1 LEAPAARLAR
11 RSVDVRSERPIIVSW
26 WLWVVIGAGAFL
38 VLSVAVSIVLAAI
51 LGRIGSE
58 VSQLIETDVWTDAP
72 LEREALEVLEVPQP
86 VDAPPL
92 RSEHA
97 AASRRR

>member
-1 LEAPAARLAR
+1 
-11 RSVDVRSERPIIVSW
+11 VSW

-38 VLSVAVSIVLAAI
+38 VLSVAVSIVLAVI

-58 VSQLIETDVWTDAP
+58 VSQLIETEVWTNAP
-72 LEREALEVLEVPQP
+72 LEREALEVPRP
-86 VDAPPL
+86 VDAPPS

-97 AASRRR
+97 ASRRR

>member
-1 LEAPAARLAR
+1 
-11 RSVDVRSERPIIVSW
+11 VSW
-26 WLWVVIGAGAFL
+26 WLWVVIGAGGFL

-51 LGRIGSE
+51 LGRIGGE
-58 VSQLIETDVWTDAP
+58 VSQLIETEVWTNAP
-72 LEREALEVLEVPQP
+72 LEREALEVPPRME
-86 VDAPPL
+86 APSS

>member
-38 VLSVAVSIVLAAI
+38 VLSVAVSIVRAAI

-72 LEREALEVLEVPQP
+72 LEREALEVPQP
-86 VDAPPL
+86 VDTPPS